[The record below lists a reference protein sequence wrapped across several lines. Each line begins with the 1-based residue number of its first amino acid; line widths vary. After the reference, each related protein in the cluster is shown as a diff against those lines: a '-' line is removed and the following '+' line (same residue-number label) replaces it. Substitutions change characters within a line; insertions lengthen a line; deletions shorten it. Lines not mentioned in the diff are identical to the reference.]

1 MTTENLPPAVK
12 HELVPLGGALVV
24 GSAYKYNIQLV
35 ASKKYYGRPYYEFTS
50 DQVLID
56 EKNGILRFTAHP
68 ASIQNFIWNMV
79 LVKDGKGN
87 PVGLYAD
94 IYVEAYRKTKR
105 FATAHLKGNI
115 VTCNNVG
122 HKVGYV
128 IEVQAN
134 SEIKVTYY
142 D

>member
-1 MTTENLPPAVK
+1 MDISKVEERA
-12 HELVPLGGALVV
+12 LVPLGGALVR
-24 GSAYKYNIQLV
+24 GSSYRYNIQLV
-35 ASKKYYGRPYYEFTS
+35 ASKKYYSRPYYEFTS

-56 EKNGILRFTAHP
+56 EKSGVLQFTARP
-68 ASIQNFIWNMV
+68 AAIQNFIWNMV

-94 IYVEAYRKTKR
+94 VYVEAYRKTKR
-105 FATAHLKGNI
+105 FAMAHLTGHI

-122 HKVGYV
+122 PEVGYV
-128 IEVQAN
+128 IKVQAE
-134 SEIKVTYY
+134 SDIKVEYY